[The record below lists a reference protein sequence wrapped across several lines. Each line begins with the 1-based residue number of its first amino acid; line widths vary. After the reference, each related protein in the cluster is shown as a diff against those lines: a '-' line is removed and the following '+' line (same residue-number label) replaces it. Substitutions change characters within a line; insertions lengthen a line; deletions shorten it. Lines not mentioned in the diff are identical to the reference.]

1 MVVDDA
7 EQQITD
13 VVRGLDLLDNTPW
26 QRQLQSALQ
35 LPQPRYL
42 HLPLIVTA
50 EGQKLSKQNLAPA
63 LAEDERGVRQQLFQA
78 LEALDQAPPKALATE
93 PPATQLH
100 WAIANWSLARLR
112 PVDHRLTPSLHS
124 AGD

>member
-1 MVVDDA
+1 
-7 EQQITD
+7 